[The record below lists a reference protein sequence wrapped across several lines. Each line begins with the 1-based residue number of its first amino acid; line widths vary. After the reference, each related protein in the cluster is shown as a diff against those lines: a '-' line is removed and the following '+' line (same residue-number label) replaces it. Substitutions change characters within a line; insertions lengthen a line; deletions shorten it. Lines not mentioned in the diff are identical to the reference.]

1 MLKLFKIDGFKPY
14 IFIVFLNAMTDLG
27 HKIVLQNTIFK
38 AYSGSELI
46 ILTAI
51 VNALILLPFIFL
63 FIHAGFL
70 SDKYYKVRIIQLS
83 ALFAIFITIFILIS
97 YIMGWFWVAFG
108 MTFILAGQSAIYA
121 PAKYGLIK
129 EMVGENR
136 LTEGNAMVQSVTIIS
151 ILAGAVIYSIFFE
164 YLLDG
169 VEISDK
175 SHILKTIYPLGFA
188 LIGAS
193 LIEFL
198 LSLRLNPNIEKKDN
212 SQIKFKRDMELS
224 FLKNSEI
231 VWLSIIGLSIFWGV
245 SQLVV
250 AIFGEYLKS
259 NMGVTNTIVAQG
271 LLSITGIGIIFGSL
285 SVGMISRNH
294 IEKGVIPIGAFGLF
308 LSLLLIPHL
317 SSTISFGVAFF
328 LYGFFSGVFIVPL
341 NSLIQFYTDRGVM
354 GKVLAGSNFMQNLSM
369 FTFLI
374 LSALFAYFGLH
385 SKALFTVATIIVF
398 VAFLYSTIKLAH
410 PTVRFIVK
418 SLFKLKYRI
427 TVDGLEN
434 LKRDRGV
441 LLLGN
446 HISFLDWAFLQIAY
460 PKEIRFVIDRRY
472 YNLWYFKPFLKFFK
486 AIPISPRGG
495 KNALS
500 LVTEALN
507 SGDTVALFPEGNITR
522 NGHIGKFQRG
532 FELATANVQDAII
545 VPFYI
550 RGLWESRFSY
560 ASDKM
565 RARNQKDISI
575 NFGTPLDIDSS
586 AMEVK
591 REVFKLSILSW
602 QSYIDRV
609 PTIQEAW
616 IEEAK
621 RVGSGLSVA
630 DSTGVELNGYR
641 FITAVL
647 LIRRAFNKFLSNQQN
662 IGLIV
667 PTSAG
672 GTIANIALLTLGKTI
687 VNLNYSSGVDTIN
700 SAVELADI
708 ETIITSRQ
716 FITKLRARGFN
727 LDKVL
732 EGRDIIYLED
742 IKAKINRAE
751 QLKQYILARFLPTK
765 LLKLLFIKRVNT
777 SSTAVIMFSSG
788 SEGTPKGIELTHK
801 NIMGNI
807 KQVITILNPT
817 TQDIIAGTLP
827 IFHSFGLTVTTLL
840 PIVEG
845 VPVVSHPDPT
855 DGLGIAK
862 LTLKYRATIIFGTAT
877 FYRLYARNRKIHPLM
892 FESLRMVVAGAE
904 KLSDDVAKLFKMRF
918 GKEILEGY
926 GTTETAPVA
935 SCNLLDK
942 IDPDDYHIQ
951 IGDKK
956 GTIGMPIP
964 GTNFIIVNPDTYEPL
979 PIGEDGMMLIGGVQV
994 MKGYLK
1000 RATDVIREID
1010 GIKYYV
1016 TGDKGHID
1024 EDGFVTIVDRYS
1036 RFAKIGGEMISLG
1049 AIEQKINRLLDEDSQ
1064 IAVTAIPHPKKG
1076 EEIIL
1081 LLEGTKDLEELKV
1094 EIKSLGLNPLYTPSR
1109 YFKVDTL
1116 PRLGSGKSDF
1126 KGLKRL
1132 ALKMSNNIL

>member
-1 MLKLFKIDGFKPY
+1 MRELFKIDGFKPY

-27 HKIVLQNTIFK
+27 HKIILQNSIFK
-38 AYSGSELI
+38 SYSGSELI

-51 VNALILLPFIFL
+51 VNGLILLPYILLFL
-63 FIHAGFL
+63 PAGFL
-70 SDKYYKVRIIQLS
+70 SDKYSKVKIIQLS

-97 YIMGWFWVAFG
+97 YIMGWFWIAFA

-129 EMVGENR
+129 EMVGEKR

-169 VEISDK
+169 VEILDK

-193 LIEFL
+193 IIEFL
-198 LSLRLNPNIEKKDN
+198 LSLKLNPNIDKKEN
-212 SQIKFKRDMELS
+212 IQIKFKKDINLS
-224 FLKNSEI
+224 YLKDNNI

-250 AIFGEYLKS
+250 AIFGEYLKT

-271 LLSITGIGIIFGSL
+271 LLSITGVGIIFGSIF
-285 SVGMISRNH
+285 VGMVSRNH
-294 IEKGVIPIGAFGLF
+294 IEKGIIPIGAFGLS

-317 SSTISFGVAFF
+317 TSTVSFGVAFF
-328 LYGFFSGVFIVPL
+328 FYGFFSGVFIVPL
-341 NSLIQFYTDRGVM
+341 NSLIQFYTPNRIM
-354 GKVLAGSNFMQNLSM
+354 GKVLAGSNFIQNLSM

-374 LSALFAYFGLH
+374 LSALFAYFGLN
-385 SKALFTVATIIVF
+385 SKTLFIVATIIVF
-398 VAFLYSTIKLAH
+398 LGFIYSIVKLAH

-418 SLFKLKYRI
+418 SLFNLKYNI
-427 TVDGLEN
+427 TIEGLEN
-434 LKRDRGV
+434 LKTDRGV

-460 PKEIRFVIDRRY
+460 HKEIRFVIDRRY

-486 AIPISPRGG
+486 AIPISTRGG

-500 LVTEALN
+500 LVTDALN
-507 SGDTVALFPEGNITR
+507 SGDSVALFPEGNLTR

-532 FELATANVQDAII
+532 FEFATANVQNAII

-575 NFGTPLDIDSS
+575 NFGTPLDISTT
-586 AMEVK
+586 AIEVR
-591 REVFKLSILSW
+591 REVIKLSILSW
-602 QSYIDRV
+602 QSYINRV
-609 PTIQEAW
+609 PTIQESW

-621 RVGSGLSVA
+621 RVGKGLSVA

-647 LIRRAFNKFLSNQQN
+647 LMRDAFNKFLSNQQN
-662 IGLIV
+662 IGLLV

-672 GTIANIALLTLGKTI
+672 GTIANMALLTLGKTI

-700 SAVELADI
+700 SAIELADI
-708 ETIITSRQ
+708 KKIITSKQ
-716 FITKLRARGFN
+716 FITKLKAKGFN

-742 IKAKINRAE
+742 IKAKISRAE
-751 QLKQYILARFLPTK
+751 QLKSYILARFLPTK
-765 LLKLLFIKRVNT
+765 LLKLLFIKRVDT
-777 SSTAVIMFSSG
+777 SSTAIIMFSSG

-807 KQVITILNPT
+807 KQVVTILNPT
-817 TQDIIAGTLP
+817 TKDIMVGTLP
-827 IFHSFGLTVTTLL
+827 IFHSFGLTVTTLF
-840 PIVEG
+840 PIIEG

-892 FESLRMVVAGAE
+892 FESLNMVVAGAE
-904 KLSDDVAKLFKMRF
+904 KLSDEVAKLFKMRF

-935 SCNLLDK
+935 SCNLHDK
-942 IDPDDYHIQ
+942 IDPNDYHIQ
-951 IGDKK
+951 LGDKK
-956 GTIGMPIP
+956 GTIGMPIV
-964 GTNFIIVNPDTYEPL
+964 GTNFLIVNPDTFKPL
-979 PIGEDGMMLIGGVQV
+979 AIGEDGMMLIGGVQV

-1000 RATDVIREID
+1000 RKADVIKKID
-1010 GIKYYV
+1010 GVRYYI

-1024 EDGFVTIVDRYS
+1024 KDGFVTIVDRYS

-1049 AIEQKINRLLDEDSQ
+1049 AIEQKINRLLDEESQ
-1064 IAVTAIPHPKKG
+1064 IAITAIPHSKKG
-1076 EEIIL
+1076 EEIVL
-1081 LLEGTKDLEELKV
+1081 LLEGEKDLDELKI
-1094 EIKSLGLNPLYTPSR
+1094 EIKSLDLNPLHTPSSH
-1109 YFKVDTL
+1109 FKVDSL

-1126 KGLKRL
+1126 KRLKKL
-1132 ALKMSNNIL
+1132 AIELCNI

>member
-1 MLKLFKIDGFKPY
+1 MRNLFKIEGFKPY
-14 IFIVFLNAMTDLG
+14 IFIVFLNSMTDLG
-27 HKIVLQNTIFK
+27 HKIILQNTIFK

-63 FIHAGFL
+63 FAPAGFL
-70 SDKYYKVRIIQLS
+70 SDRYSKVRIIQLS
-83 ALFAIFITIFILIS
+83 AIFAIFITIFILIS

-121 PAKYGLIK
+121 PAKYGVIK

-169 VEISDK
+169 VELLDK

-198 LSLRLNPNIEKKDN
+198 LSLKLTSDIERGATQTDELKGDIEVLKDN
-212 SQIKFKRDMELS
+212 
-224 FLKNSEI
+224 EI

-250 AIFGEYLKS
+250 AIFGEYLKT
-259 NMGVTNTIVAQG
+259 NMQVTNTIVAQG
-271 LLSITGIGIIFGSL
+271 LLSISGVGIIFGSI
-285 SVGMISRNH
+285 SVGMVSRNY
-294 IEKGVIPIGAFGLF
+294 IEKGIIPIGLFGLS

-317 SSTISFGVAFF
+317 TSIISFGVSFF
-328 LYGFFSGVFIVPL
+328 FYGFFSGVFIVPI
-341 NSLIQFYTDRGVM
+341 NSLIQFYTPKEIM
-354 GKVLAGSNFMQNLSM
+354 GKVLAGNNFMQNLSM
-369 FTFLI
+369 FIFLLI
-374 LSALFAYFGLH
+374 SVLFAYFGLS
-385 SKALFTVATIIVF
+385 SKALFIIATIIL
-398 VAFLYSTIKLAH
+398 FLGFIYSIIKLAH
-410 PTVRFIVK
+410 PTIRFIVK
-418 SLFKLKYRI
+418 SIFNLKYKI
-427 TVDGLEN
+427 TIEGLEN
-434 LKRDRGV
+434 LKRDKGL

-446 HISFLDWAFLQIAY
+446 HVSFLDWAFLQIAHNR
-460 PKEIRFVIDRRY
+460 EIRFVIDRRY
-472 YNLWYFKPFLKFFK
+472 YNLWYLKPFLKFFK
-486 AIPISPRGG
+486 AIPISTRGG

-500 LVTEALN
+500 LVTDALN
-507 SGDTVALFPEGNITR
+507 SGDSVALFPEGNLTR
-522 NGHIGKFQRG
+522 NGQLGRFQKG
-532 FELATANVQDAII
+532 FELATANVQNAII

-550 RGLWESRFSY
+550 RGLWESSFSY

-575 NFGTPLDIDSS
+575 NFGTPLDIATS
-586 AMEVK
+586 ATEVR
-591 REVFKLSILSW
+591 REVIKLSILSW
-602 QSYIDRV
+602 QSYINRV

-621 RVGSGLSVA
+621 RVGSNLSVA

-647 LIRRAFNKFLSNQQN
+647 LMRRAFSRFLSNQQN
-662 IGLIV
+662 IGLLV

-672 GTIANIALLTLGKTI
+672 GTIANMALLTLGKTI
-687 VNLNYSSGVDTIN
+687 VNLNYSSGDEAID
-700 SAVELADI
+700 SAIELADI
-708 ETIITSRQ
+708 KKIITSRQ
-716 FITKLRARGFN
+716 FITKLKVKGFN

-742 IKAKINRAE
+742 IKSNITKAE
-751 QLKQYILARFLPTK
+751 QLKSYLLARFLPTK
-765 LLKLLFIKRVNT
+765 LIKLLFIKRVDT

-817 TQDIIAGTLP
+817 RKDIIVGTLP
-827 IFHSFGLTVTTLL
+827 IFHSFGLSVTTLL

-862 LTLKYRATIIFGTAT
+862 LTLKYRATTIFGTPT
-877 FYRLYARNRKIHPLM
+877 FYRLYARDRKIHPLM
-892 FESLRMVVAGAE
+892 FESLKMVVAGAE
-904 KLSDDVAKLFKMRF
+904 KLSDDIAKLFKMRF

-935 SCNLLDK
+935 SCNLHDK
-942 IDPDDYHIQ
+942 IDPNDYHIQ
-951 IGDKK
+951 IGDRK
-956 GTIGMPIP
+956 GTIGMPIT
-964 GTNFIIVNPDTYEPL
+964 GTNFLIVNPNE
-979 PIGEDGMMLIGGVQV
+979 
-994 MKGYLK
+994 
-1000 RATDVIREID
+1000 
-1010 GIKYYV
+1010 
-1016 TGDKGHID
+1016 
-1024 EDGFVTIVDRYS
+1024 
-1036 RFAKIGGEMISLG
+1036 
-1049 AIEQKINRLLDEDSQ
+1049 
-1064 IAVTAIPHPKKG
+1064 
-1076 EEIIL
+1076 
-1081 LLEGTKDLEELKV
+1081 
-1094 EIKSLGLNPLYTPSR
+1094 
-1109 YFKVDTL
+1109 
-1116 PRLGSGKSDF
+1116 
-1126 KGLKRL
+1126 
-1132 ALKMSNNIL
+1132 